1 VTGDRNT
8 DLSVEENDMAE
19 LTNLHD
25 ALVDEICDLYSAEKQ
40 LVKALPKMAKAA
52 SSDDLRE
59 AIEHHLEET
68 ENQIGR
74 LEQIFDLLDEKPRA
88 KHCAGIA
95 GIIEE
100 GADVLKQDAEDA
112 VLDACI
118 IAAAQRAEHYEMA
131 AYGTVAAWAEA
142 LDLPEVAQLLRDT
155 LDEEKAADKTLTELA
170 ESGINAAAEA
180 GGEELAD
187 EDGDEEDD
195 TDDEDAPAAKASGR
209 KSSTGR

>member
-1 VTGDRNT
+1 
-8 DLSVEENDMAE
+8 MAE

-25 ALVDEICDLYSAEKQ
+25 ALVHEICDLYSAEKQ

-88 KHCAGIA
+88 RHCAGIA

-142 LDLPEVAQLLRDT
+142 LDLPDVAQLLRDT

-170 ESGINAAAEA
+170 ESRINAAAEA

-187 EDGDEEDD
+187 EDEDEEDD
-195 TDDEDAPAAKASGR
+195 TDEDAPAAKASGR